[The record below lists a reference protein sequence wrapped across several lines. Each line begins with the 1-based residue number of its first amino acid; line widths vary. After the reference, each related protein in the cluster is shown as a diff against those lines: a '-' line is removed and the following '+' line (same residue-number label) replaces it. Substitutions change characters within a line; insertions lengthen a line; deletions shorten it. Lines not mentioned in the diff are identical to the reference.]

1 MGQNNQHDIIDLKE
15 IIQII
20 ISRKKLIL
28 FSILI
33 CAVIAWLYGI
43 SRPPVYKSSVLIN
56 ITGSAG
62 PSTDLSSVIN
72 SIPSLSSSNSTIDK
86 QTEIIKSKRVLQPV
100 VENLHLNVIKVPKS
114 LPIIGRVI
122 ANHYNADNGLSIPNK
137 PWFGMNEYDW
147 GGASVSLSQF
157 EVSPGF
163 INTLFTLIKTGA
175 NQYNL
180 LADGTIVLENAELGK
195 QYYYQLQADFLE
207 INVKRIYGN
216 KGQIFTLTKI
226 SDDIAIK
233 QLSAGLK
240 ISEVVKGSG
249 ILSITYQ
256 GSTPKQVANILNSV
270 AESAIAA
277 DIQLKSKNAE
287 TLLSFLKSQL
297 PKVEQEL
304 DQAQEN
310 LNAYRSR
317 IGSISIQDEARL
329 VLNSIA
335 NYDKRISELEFNK
348 SQIAQ
353 KLTPNNPELK
363 QIDAAIEKIKSQRSL
378 IENKIKAMP
387 QSDQIFVNL
396 SRQVTVQSELYQ
408 NLLQKIRQY
417 SILEAGTVSSLQVLD
432 PAEVPYHN
440 INQPLYLIVFIGAL
454 LGAFLSI
461 LWIFLQTYLFKGIQN
476 PEEIEALLNAPS
488 LGTLFKNR
496 HQAIQAKKMKK
507 QEISHLRVLA
517 EIDLYDATLE
527 SLRSLKTALA
537 LKIMEAQK
545 NIICIT
551 GPTQGI
557 GKSFVSANLAN
568 VLANDKKILLI
579 DADLRRGH
587 LNHYFQVK
595 PSLGLTEYLN
605 EEATLEEII
614 SKTRFENLDFIQ
626 RGAFQAKSSE
636 LLTKTT
642 YNALLSNVSKKY
654 DYVIVD
660 APPILP
666 VADTL
671 LIIQNNTINLLIVSC
686 SSHDKKEIML
696 TKRKLDQNK
705 INIDGFVL
713 NNVSDTSHYYL
724 KKYHYHYKQ

>member
-1 MGQNNQHDIIDLKE
+1 MDQNNQHDIIDLKE

-86 QTEIIKSKRVLQPV
+86 QTEIIKSKRVLRPV
-100 VENLHLNVIKVPKS
+100 VENLHLDVIKVPKS
-114 LPIIGRVI
+114 LPIIGRII
-122 ANHYNADNGLSIPNK
+122 ANHYNTDNGLGMPNK

-147 GGASVSLSQF
+147 GGASVSLSKF

-163 INTLFTLIKTGA
+163 INTPFTLIKTGA

-195 QYYYQLQADFLE
+195 QYYYQSEADFLE

-240 ISEVVKGSG
+240 ISEVTKGSG

-270 AESAIAA
+270 AERAIAA

-363 QIDAAIEKIKSQRSL
+363 QVDAAIEKIKSQRSI

-396 SRQVTVQSELYQ
+396 SRQATVQSELYQ

-587 LNHYFQVK
+587 LDHYFQVK

-605 EEATLEEII
+605 EEVTLEEII

-724 KKYHYHYKQ
+724 KKYHYRYK

>member
-1 MGQNNQHDIIDLKE
+1 MDQNNQHEIIDLKE

-33 CAVIAWLYGI
+33 CTVIAWFYGI

-72 SIPSLSSSNSTIDK
+72 SIPSLSSSNSTINK

-100 VENLHLNVIKVPKS
+100 VESLHLNVIKVPKS

-137 PWFGMNEYDW
+137 PWFGINEFDW

-163 INTLFTLIKTGA
+163 INTPFTLIKTGA

-180 LADGTIVLENAELGK
+180 LADGTMVLENAELGK

-207 INVKRIYGN
+207 INIKRIYGN

-226 SDDIAIK
+226 SDDIAIN

-240 ISEVVKGSG
+240 ISEVTKGSG

-256 GSTPKQVANILNSV
+256 GNTPKQVANILNSV
-270 AESAIAA
+270 AERAIAA

-396 SRQVTVQSELYQ
+396 SRQATVQSELYQ

-517 EIDLYDATLE
+517 EIDLYDATPE
-527 SLRSLKTALA
+527 S
-537 LKIMEAQK
+537 
-545 NIICIT
+545 
-551 GPTQGI
+551 
-557 GKSFVSANLAN
+557 
-568 VLANDKKILLI
+568 
-579 DADLRRGH
+579 
-587 LNHYFQVK
+587 
-595 PSLGLTEYLN
+595 
-605 EEATLEEII
+605 
-614 SKTRFENLDFIQ
+614 
-626 RGAFQAKSSE
+626 
-636 LLTKTT
+636 
-642 YNALLSNVSKKY
+642 
-654 DYVIVD
+654 
-660 APPILP
+660 
-666 VADTL
+666 
-671 LIIQNNTINLLIVSC
+671 
-686 SSHDKKEIML
+686 
-696 TKRKLDQNK
+696 
-705 INIDGFVL
+705 
-713 NNVSDTSHYYL
+713 
-724 KKYHYHYKQ
+724 